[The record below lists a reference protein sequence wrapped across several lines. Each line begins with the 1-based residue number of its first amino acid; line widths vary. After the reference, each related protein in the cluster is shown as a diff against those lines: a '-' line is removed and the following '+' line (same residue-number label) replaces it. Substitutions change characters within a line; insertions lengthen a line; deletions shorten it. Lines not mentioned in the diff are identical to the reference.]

1 MPDGQMGSTEGT
13 FHLDVRTTTCGILQ
27 ARAEL
32 SLFAAMQ
39 TSTHSKDAATP
50 RISPRANDSFLLS
63 LGKRVRE
70 LRNRRGLTRK
80 MMAREADVSERHLAQ
95 LETGEGNVSIVLLRR
110 IAAALHV
117 SLADLFAAE
126 METRHEKV
134 LIQRFLERLPAHRVE
149 DAMARLLREFGDE
162 DAARRKRVALIGLR
176 GAGKSTLGARLGA
189 DLNIPFVELDGEI
202 EKDTGMPLGEIFSLY
217 GQTGYRAI
225 ERRSLERVLHE
236 QERAILSVGGG
247 VVSEKETYE
256 YLLSNCYT
264 VWIKARPEEH
274 MARVIAQGDLRPI
287 AGGNQAMD
295 DLRRILGSART
306 ALPESGHVPGHFGK
320 FCRREF
326 CKTEGRIAG
335 ERKTEGEVGGS
346 SGRCSDGTIAR
357 KSGTAGLPDG
367 AWQIQALEA

>member
-1 MPDGQMGSTEGT
+1 MEST
-13 FHLDVRTTTCGILQ
+13 FHLDLRTTTCGILQ
-27 ARAEL
+27 TRVEL
-32 SLFAAMQ
+32 SLFTVMQ
-39 TSTHSKDAATP
+39 TSTHSKDASTP
-50 RISPRANDSFLLS
+50 RLSPRSNDGFLLA

-149 DAMARLLREFGDE
+149 DAMSRLLREFGDE
-162 DAARRKRVALIGLR
+162 DTARRKRVALIGLR

-189 DLNIPFVELDGEI
+189 EMNIPFVELDGEI

-217 GQTGYRAI
+217 GQTGYRSI
-225 ERRSLERVLHE
+225 ERRSLERVLHD
-236 QERAILSVGGG
+236 QERAIVSVGGG

-274 MARVIAQGDLRPI
+274 MARVIAQGDLRVI

-295 DLRRILGSART
+295 DLRRILEAREPLYRKADMYLDT
-306 ALPESGHVPGHFGK
+306 SGNSVDESFAKLKAAL
-320 FCRREF
+320 
-326 CKTEGRIAG
+326 
-335 ERKTEGEVGGS
+335 
-346 SGRCSDGTIAR
+346 
-357 KSGTAGLPDG
+357 
-367 AWQIQALEA
+367 QASEKQNEK